1 MDVRDVSE
9 RVSEAPV
16 DVAPAHVVD
25 ATVAVDGARTPRAM
39 FAASMPSAAPARGGA
54 AAPGAREATLRRRV
68 RCAASAQQ
76 RHGGLIIDAHRRRL
90 SRVASSSGD
99 GGGGVTTASVRT
111 RDVARASSSSSSRVR
126 ALSSSEDASGF
137 GDPNASGFGGASS
150 SAGAEPLATEEDAAR
165 DAQRRLMRLEALTT
179 LKDLYGVVVDCE
191 SKLSR
196 DYFDVGGASGEDG
209 VEGSDGKGMVC
220 GGKRLDEFAVPS
232 VELEEAMST
241 LEEFVEAVTTL
252 ETEGDLLRS
261 ATALLDGKWDMIFD
275 EPDKARASAEEK
287 FFDCAKRVEARCDEM
302 SARLPYKSLSEA
314 REALAKSKEQLAMAG
329 EDQGESQVG
338 ARLRPLGRKVGRF
351 TSRKVRSAEGVLG
364 EGLEQ
369 LRAKP
374 VGSIQ
379 NVAQYSKGVWARING
394 RRVDDVGIVD
404 ALQPFP
410 KPSVKR
416 EAREARVLR
425 LMLEVQDRDK
435 ALSEAQKARDAIMT
449 QGRSSL
455 LSRVALGDK
464 IRESDEKV
472 STLRRVFA
480 VRTLQME
487 MERIMLALEEEVAS
501 PPDRLSTAEMDEMA
515 LMVAEFGV
523 MDASLRRLISFVD
536 RKESALIDDESLS
549 KLAMEIPDM
558 KSRLAIRDEPGG
570 QFSWEVTKE
579 RIVVTVEESIATIR
593 EGASF
598 LARGVALLG
607 SDIGTSLRLFS
618 RALLGTTLRP
628 REVQTL
634 RRTFLDVFTFIPFMI
649 ILITPI
655 TPVGHVLVF
664 GFIQRYFPQLFPSQ
678 FTTRR
683 QELMQKYEAL
693 KVQLAM
699 AEQAADEADESEALR
714 NAFTAVST
722 VEGLIRGAMKDASP
736 SINPNSSAD
745 ETKERKRVEQER
757 MDELRAEINQTG
769 ALLNAADDESSPA
782 SS

>member
-1 MDVRDVSE
+1 MASTNR
-9 RVSEAPV
+9 APSHARF
-16 DVAPAHVVD
+16 DAH
-25 ATVAVDGARTPRAM
+25 ARTLRARAKPRSALARALALARSRARDDAAGESSTDRVRAKSAWTTTNAFVHRKSTCAHERREGERANAHADGEDANERWANGA
-39 FAASMPSAAPARGGA
+39 FANERLLSDGDAIAES
-54 AAPGAREATLRRRV
+54 ERRV
-68 RCAASAQQ
+68 R
-76 RHGGLIIDAHRRRL
+76 
-90 SRVASSSGD
+90 
-99 GGGGVTTASVRT
+99 
-111 RDVARASSSSSSRVR
+111 
-126 ALSSSEDASGF
+126 
-137 GDPNASGFGGASS
+137 
-150 SAGAEPLATEEDAAR
+150 
-165 DAQRRLMRLEALTT
+165 RLESLTT

-191 SKLSR
+191 AKLSR
-196 DYFDVGGASGEDG
+196 EQGASDSRGEESERKERDALAR
-209 VEGSDGKGMVC
+209 GMVC
-220 GGKRLDEFAVPS
+220 DGRRLNEFTVPS
-232 VELEEAMST
+232 AELEEAMSA
-241 LEEFVEAVTTL
+241 LEDVVEAVTTL
-252 ETEGDLLRS
+252 ETESELLRS
-261 ATALLDGKWDMIFD
+261 ATALLDGKWDTVFD
-275 EPDKARASAEEK
+275 DPAESRAIAEEK
-287 FFDCAKRVEARCDEM
+287 FADCASRVEARCGEM
-302 SARLPYKSLSEA
+302 MARLPYKTLSEA
-314 REALAKSKEQLAMAG
+314 REALAKTKEALAAAG
-329 EDQGESQVG
+329 GDQGESQVG

-364 EGLEQ
+364 EGLEK

-374 VGSIQ
+374 VGSLQ
-379 NVAQYSKGVWARING
+379 NVANYSKGVWARING
-394 RRVDDVGIVD
+394 RKIGDIGIVD
-404 ALQPFP
+404 ALQTFP
-410 KPSVKR
+410 KPSLDR

-487 MERIMLALEEEVAS
+487 MERIMLALEEELAS

-536 RKESALIDDESLS
+536 RKETALIDDESLS

-570 QFSWEVTKE
+570 TFSWDVTKE
-579 RIVVTVEESIATIR
+579 RIVMTIEEAIATIR

-598 LARGVALLG
+598 LTRGVALLG
-607 SDIGTSLRLFS
+607 SDIGTSLRLFA

-683 QELMQKYEAL
+683 QELMTKYEAL

-722 VEGLIRGAMKDASP
+722 VEGLIRGAMKDVAP
-736 SINPNSSAD
+736 VANPNSSAD

-757 MDELRAEINQTG
+757 MDDLRAKIDQTG
-769 ALLNAADDESSPA
+769 ALLNAADDENSA

>member
-1 MDVRDVSE
+1 MDVRDVSA

-111 RDVARASSSSSSRVR
+111 RDVARASSSSSRVR

-241 LEEFVEAVTTL
+241 LEEFVEAVTTM

>member
-1 MDVRDVSE
+1 M
-9 RVSEAPV
+9 
-16 DVAPAHVVD
+16 APAHVVD
-25 ATVAVDGARTPRAM
+25 ATVAVDDGARTPRAM
-39 FAASMPSAAPARGGA
+39 FAASMPSAPARGGA

-99 GGGGVTTASVRT
+99 GGGGGVTTASVRT

>member
-1 MDVRDVSE
+1 MCA
-9 RVSEAPV
+9 RVPV
-16 DVAPAHVVD
+16 I
-25 ATVAVDGARTPRAM
+25 
-39 FAASMPSAAPARGGA
+39 S
-54 AAPGAREATLRRRV
+54 
-68 RCAASAQQ
+68 
-76 RHGGLIIDAHRRRL
+76 I
-90 SRVASSSGD
+90 
-99 GGGGVTTASVRT
+99 
-111 RDVARASSSSSSRVR
+111 ARASSSSSSRVR

-165 DAQRRLMRLEALTT
+165 DAQKRLMRLEALTT

-241 LEEFVEAVTTL
+241 LEEFVEAVTTM

-261 ATALLDGKWDMIFD
+261 ATALLDGKWDMLFD

-287 FFDCAKRVEARCDEM
+287 FLDCAKRVEARCNEM

>member
-1 MDVRDVSE
+1 MASTNR
-9 RVSEAPV
+9 APSHARF
-16 DVAPAHVVD
+16 DAH
-25 ATVAVDGARTPRAM
+25 ARTPRARAKPRSALARALALARSRARDDAAGESSADRVRAKSAWTTTNAFVRRKSTCAHERRGIERANAHADGEDANERWANGA
-39 FAASMPSAAPARGGA
+39 FANERLLSDGDAIAES
-54 AAPGAREATLRRRV
+54 ERRV
-68 RCAASAQQ
+68 R
-76 RHGGLIIDAHRRRL
+76 
-90 SRVASSSGD
+90 
-99 GGGGVTTASVRT
+99 
-111 RDVARASSSSSSRVR
+111 
-126 ALSSSEDASGF
+126 
-137 GDPNASGFGGASS
+137 
-150 SAGAEPLATEEDAAR
+150 
-165 DAQRRLMRLEALTT
+165 RLESLTT

-191 SKLSR
+191 AKLSR
-196 DYFDVGGASGEDG
+196 EQGASDSRGEESERKERDALAR
-209 VEGSDGKGMVC
+209 GMVC
-220 GGKRLDEFAVPS
+220 DGRRLNEFTVPS
-232 VELEEAMST
+232 AELEEAMSA
-241 LEEFVEAVTTL
+241 LEDVVEAVTTL
-252 ETEGDLLRS
+252 ETESELLRS
-261 ATALLDGKWDMIFD
+261 ATALLDGKWDTVFD
-275 EPDKARASAEEK
+275 DPAESRAIAEEK
-287 FFDCAKRVEARCDEM
+287 FADCASRVEARCGEM
-302 SARLPYKSLSEA
+302 MARLPYKTLSEA
-314 REALAKSKEQLAMAG
+314 REALAKTKEALAAAG
-329 EDQGESQVG
+329 GDQGESQVG

-364 EGLEQ
+364 EGLEK

-374 VGSIQ
+374 VGSLQ
-379 NVAQYSKGVWARING
+379 NVANYSKGVWARING
-394 RRVDDVGIVD
+394 RKIGDIGIVD
-404 ALQPFP
+404 ALQTFP
-410 KPSVKR
+410 KPSLDR

-487 MERIMLALEEEVAS
+487 MERIMLALEEELAS

-536 RKESALIDDESLS
+536 RKETALIDDESLS

-570 QFSWEVTKE
+570 TFSWDVTKE
-579 RIVVTVEESIATIR
+579 RIVMTIEEAIATIR

-598 LARGVALLG
+598 LTRGVALLG
-607 SDIGTSLRLFS
+607 SDIGTSLRLFA

-683 QELMQKYEAL
+683 QELMTKYEAL

-722 VEGLIRGAMKDASP
+722 VEGLIRGAMKDVAP
-736 SINPNSSAD
+736 VANPNSSAD

-757 MDELRAEINQTG
+757 MDDLRAKIDQTG
-769 ALLNAADDESSPA
+769 ALLNAADDENSA

>member
-1 MDVRDVSE
+1 M
-9 RVSEAPV
+9 
-16 DVAPAHVVD
+16 APAHVVD
-25 ATVAVDGARTPRAM
+25 ATVAVDDGARTPRAM
-39 FAASMPSAAPARGGA
+39 FAASMPSAPARGGA

-99 GGGGVTTASVRT
+99 GGGGGVTTASVRT

-745 ETKERKRVEQER
+745 ETKERKRAEQER

>member
-1 MDVRDVSE
+1 M
-9 RVSEAPV
+9 
-16 DVAPAHVVD
+16 APAHVVD
-25 ATVAVDGARTPRAM
+25 ATVAVDDGARTPRAM
-39 FAASMPSAAPARGGA
+39 FAASMPSAPARGGA

-76 RHGGLIIDAHRRRL
+76 RHGGLIIIDAHRRRL
-90 SRVASSSGD
+90 SRVAWSSGD
-99 GGGGVTTASVRT
+99 GGGEMTTMSVRA
-111 RDVARASSSSSSRVR
+111 RDVARASSRVR
-126 ALSSSEDASGF
+126 ALSSSDDASGF

-165 DAQRRLMRLEALTT
+165 DAQKRLMRLEALTT

-241 LEEFVEAVTTL
+241 LEEFVEAVTTM

-261 ATALLDGKWDMIFD
+261 ATALLDGKWDMLFD

-287 FFDCAKRVEARCDEM
+287 FLDCAKRVEARCNEM

-745 ETKERKRVEQER
+745 ETKERKRAEQER

>member
-1 MDVRDVSE
+1 MNASLA
-9 RVSEAPV
+9 SSSS
-16 DVAPAHVVD
+16 
-25 ATVAVDGARTPRAM
+25 
-39 FAASMPSAAPARGGA
+39 FAAAAASSAAVR
-54 AAPGAREATLRRRV
+54 RRRRRV
-68 RCAASAQQ
+68 RCGAASREQ
-76 RHGGLIIDAHRRRL
+76 RHEGGLIVARCAVALNRGA
-90 SRVASSSGD
+90 SRDCGGGAWMRAFAFSRASSS
-99 GGGGVTTASVRT
+99 AVRVVV
-111 RDVARASSSSSSRVR
+111 VARASSSSSS
-126 ALSSSEDASGF
+126 SSSSSAASEDGF
-137 GDPNASGFGGASS
+137 GDPNASGFGGAAS

-165 DAQRRLMRLEALTT
+165 DAKKRLMRLEALTT

-196 DYFDVGGASGEDG
+196 DYFDVAGAPGEDAA
-209 VEGSDGKGMVC
+209 EGGDGKGMVC
-220 GGKRLDEFAVPS
+220 GGKRLDEYTVPS
-232 VELEEAMST
+232 AELEEAMST
-241 LEEFVEAVTTL
+241 LEEFVEAVTTM
-252 ETEGDLLRS
+252 ETECDLLRS

-275 EPDKARASAEEK
+275 EPDKARVSAEEK
-287 FFDCAKRVEARCDEM
+287 FLDCAKRVETRCHEM
-302 SARLPYKSLSEA
+302 SARLPYKSLSAA

-410 KPSVKR
+410 KPSLKR
-416 EAREARVLR
+416 EVREARVLR

-435 ALSEAQKARDAIMT
+435 ALTEAQKARDAIMT

-579 RIVVTVEESIATIR
+579 RITLTVEESIATIR

-598 LARGVALLG
+598 LARGVSLLG
-607 SDIGTSLRLFS
+607 SDIGTSLRLFA

-722 VEGLIRGAMKDASP
+722 VEGLIRGAMKDAAP
-736 SINPNSSAD
+736 STINSSAD

-757 MDELRAEINQTG
+757 MDELRAEIDQTG

>member
-1 MDVRDVSE
+1 VDVRDVSA